1 MTRMMSSR
9 RVSAWAL
16 VLACV
21 LSSGGSVIAQDKPS
35 LSKKVAASVRS
46 AQKALEKE
54 QWADCVADLRKA
66 EAVEDKVPYDVF
78 AINELLGFCAAR
90 MDDLATAGKAYE
102 AALDSGFLDPG
113 LINLRHKQLM
123 QVNYN
128 LKDYA
133 KAGAFGKKAIE
144 LGEKDENTYI
154 LTAQAFYLLE
164 DFGATRDFVR
174 GWIGELEGNA
184 GSPPEVGVQLYLSS
198 CIKLQ
203 DDVCAQNALE
213 KQAMYHPRE
222 ETWPNLILL
231 VFRQAE
237 EEQTIDVLRLAFDR
251 NAMRRAEEY
260 TEMAQLAL
268 ERGLPGEAQSVL
280 EAGVAKSVFSEP
292 RAKEL
297 SDRLLASAKAQAKA
311 DRVELDKQASQS
323 AAGKNGQVDVRIGQ
337 AFLSYG
343 EPGKAIEAIERG
355 LAKGNVRNVPDA
367 QLSLGIA
374 QLRAGNQE
382 AAVQAFDAVSGNA
395 TLEVLARLWKIAAR

>member
-1 MTRMMSSR
+1 LKGMPQWL
-9 RVSAWAL
+9 VAL
-16 VLACV
+16 SVASVLA
-21 LSSGGSVIAQDKPS
+21 LGGNAFAQDKPS
-35 LSKKVAASVRS
+35 LSKKVATSVRS

-66 EAVEDKVPYDVF
+66 EAVEEKGPYDIF

-90 MDDLATAGKAYE
+90 MDDLATAAAAYE
-102 AALDSGFLDPG
+102 AALDSGFLDAG

-128 LKDYA
+128 LKNYA
-133 KAGAFGKKAIE
+133 KASAFGKKAIE

-164 DFGATRDFVR
+164 DFAATRDFVQA
-174 GWIGELEGNA
+174 WIAELETNA
-184 GSPPEVGVQLYLSS
+184 GSPPEIGVQLYLSS

-203 DDVCAQNALE
+203 DDSCALNALQ
-213 KQAMYHPRE
+213 KQAMYHPRP

-237 EEQTIDVLRLAFDR
+237 EAQTIDVLRLAFEKD
-251 NAMRRAEEY
+251 AMRRPEEY
-260 TEMAQLAL
+260 TEMAQLAI

-280 EAGVAKSVFSEP
+280 EAGVAKSMFADAK
-292 RAKEL
+292 AKEL
-297 SDRLLASAKAQAKA
+297 SDRLLTSARTQAKA
-311 DRVELDKQASQS
+311 DRTEVEKQATQS

-343 EPGKAIEAIERG
+343 EAQKAIEAIERG

-374 QLRAGNQE
+374 QLRAGNKD
-382 AAVQAFDAVSGNA
+382 AAIQAFDAVSGNA
-395 TLEVLARLWKIAAR
+395 TLELLAKLWKIGAR